1 MYTLVKKIDCG
12 EFRVVGLMRMD
23 LRWGG
28 GGGESFKWMSVNLEK
43 QNGHNMFFIL
53 TWWL

>member
-28 GGGESFKWMSVNLEK
+28 GGGGRVL
-43 QNGHNMFFIL
+43 NGCLSIWKNKMAIICSL
-53 TWWL
+53 Y